1 MKKIVLGLVLGLLL
15 SGCLIASDTQMQPST
30 TQTGIKLSG
39 KIKELIILN
48 DHKINSKLT
57 IELIKRG
64 FKVKPFAFQKKITE
78 KNSNTEVEYNKAAAR
93 YGIKIESENKGMTC
107 VFSMNRVDEF
117 IFTLIDL
124 RTNDIVDI
132 YEKEGPTGKCPP
144 LTPIYILYA
153 DYLTAY

>member
-1 MKKIVLGLVLGLLL
+1 MKKLLGIIITGILLT
-15 SGCLIASDTQMQPST
+15 GCVVSDSQMKQTT
-30 TQTGIKLSG
+30 TQTGIKLDG

-57 IELIKRG
+57 VELIKKG
-64 FKVKPFAFQKKITE
+64 FKVKPFRSTQKVTE
-78 KNSNTEVEYNKAAAR
+78 KSDTGEVEYKEAAAR
-93 YGIKIESENKGMTC
+93 YGLKIESEYKGMAC
-107 VFSMNRVDEF
+107 VFSTNRSEDF

-132 YEKEGPTGKCPP
+132 YEKSGPTGKCPP

-153 DYLTAY
+153 KYLASY